1 MCFRGGQDSPTLVM
15 DIWMLKR
22 RVGCGVDKGG
32 MRKRGKEK
40 VDSQELGVHLMQNM
54 CVQRDPHIHMSI
66 IIIITE
72 FCSV

>member
-1 MCFRGGQDSPTLVM
+1 
-15 DIWMLKR
+15 
-22 RVGCGVDKGG
+22 